1 MGTSRRSSQIH
12 VDCEICDVVHDVAG
26 AVVLA
31 RGKVEMA
38 KSVFI
43 WTCLHQEVIIIPLN
57 KPEIILRATMVIDQ
71 LCRMYFLPLNVPLK
85 DSVGARE
92 AAKLGLGAF
101 TVTWDFFLC
110 YQCLKTCTW
119 FKRWQRQDT
128 CLGLLSEL
136 ASWEMLRAWPSISS
150 QKIVSFPCASTA
162 HYVAAFLLAHVSA
175 CSKTPAGWK
184 DVKLAL
190 SSKA

>member
-1 MGTSRRSSQIH
+1 M
-12 VDCEICDVVHDVAG
+12 CNVVHDVAG

-43 WTCLHQEVIIIPLN
+43 WTSLHQEVLIIPLN

-85 DSVGARE
+85 DSVGARK

-101 TVTWDFFLC
+101 TVTWDFFRC

-119 FKRWQRQDT
+119 FKRWQRQDA

-136 ASWEMLRAWPSISS
+136 ASWEMLCAWPSISS

-162 HYVAAFLLAHVSA
+162 HYVAAFLFGSCQCLLENTSGEEGRE
-175 CSKTPAGWK
+175 T
-184 DVKLAL
+184 
-190 SSKA
+190 SS

>member
-1 MGTSRRSSQIH
+1 MGTSRRSSQIN
-12 VDCEICDVVHDVAG
+12 VGCKICDVVHDVVG

-71 LCRMYFLPLNVPLK
+71 LCQMYFLPLNVPLK
-85 DSVGARE
+85 DSVGAHE

-128 CLGLLSEL
+128 CLCCQSLHPEKCCVLGLRFQ
-136 ASWEMLRAWPSISS
+136 AKKW
-150 QKIVSFPCASTA
+150 
-162 HYVAAFLLAHVSA
+162 FLFLVLPLHIM
-175 CSKTPAGWK
+175 
-184 DVKLAL
+184 
-190 SSKA
+190 